1 MCSPVNCNRCG
12 KVTWTG
18 CGAHIE
24 QVLAPYTESERCNCN
39 AQDLSNWLP

>member
-1 MCSPVNCNRCG
+1 MCSPVQCSRCG

-24 QVLAPYTESERCNCN
+24 QVLAPYTEAERCNCD
-39 AQDLSNWLP
+39 AQDLSDWLP